1 MEICKFKNI
10 WIHVD
15 GASIVLADPEEIA
28 EDFMSYLKKN

>member
-1 MEICKFKNI
+1 MEICKFRNI

-15 GASIVLADPEEIA
+15 EASIVLQDPEEIA